1 MQFAR
6 SFCNL
11 HKSPLV
17 SGLEKAG
24 QHEIRARG
32 PYPAWDWLTEIL
44 FVPYYPNLQV
54 NTKDCYKKYPY
65 IDNELEGVGIDLV
78 KISDEGIEED
88 YDECDRGLPCL
99 VHFKYAREPQ
109 VYYGSLADHS
119 EVSAWI
125 DTEAKRQ

>member
-1 MQFAR
+1 MI
-6 SFCNL
+6 SKKKSNL
-11 HKSPLV
+11 FV
-17 SGLEKAG
+17 FFYKAG
-24 QHEIRARG
+24 DVFSRKVLRRLEEV
-32 PYPAWDWLTEIL
+32 D
-44 FVPYYPNLQV
+44 
-54 NTKDCYKKYPY
+54 D
-65 IDNELEGVGIDLV
+65 ELEGVGIDLV

-109 VYYGSLADHS
+109 VYYGSLADHP